1 MLHDDRGLLTQAEV
15 LIRTASMSPAEAAV
29 ALGLTEA
36 SLRTAIAR
44 GSIPAAHI
52 LVPDH
57 RVVRILRSTVERK
70 AQP

>member
-1 MLHDDRGLLTQAEV
+1 MLHDERGLLTQAEV

-57 RVVRILRSTVERK
+57 RVVRILRSTIERK

>member
-15 LIRTASMSPAEAAV
+15 LIRTASMSPTEAAV

-57 RVVRILRSTVERK
+57 RVVRILRSTIERN
-70 AQP
+70 ASS